1 MKRFYFGLI
10 LFSLIGLGIVQYRF
24 FILSLQLANAKYSI
38 QLNETLGLVG
48 KYLYLET
55 PLTTLV
61 SSSFKGKIA
70 KNEPNKMYKNAAAIQ
85 LEQFLRKRF
94 EKVGVN
100 VDFAFALY
108 NTQNNEILLK
118 SSDYFK
124 NAPPDFSEPL
134 DGFLPYQCD
143 CPLSLYIQNKNLV
156 QYFLAESKNIY
167 LPALILIFLLLIG
180 GIGAFVVYEKVQFQ
194 AKSKQD
200 FFNFLTH
207 ELKTPVFTMSIAS
220 KMLEN
225 YNLNE
230 KALEA
235 VHIIKTENNKLKI
248 QIERILEMV
257 VADKSI
263 PQLEKVKIDLSPF
276 FLSLANDFSTQISQD
291 SSVCFTHQID
301 TFSRFILADKH
312 YLQNVFMNLLENAKK
327 FKTGTVNIQL
337 ILKYVND
344 EVLIDIIDDGWG
356 IENKFQKLIFKPFFR
371 IKQSANVQGYGLGL
385 SYVKKMIKF
394 HQGKLILHSAL
405 GKGSKFTVILPL
417 IKD

>member
-10 LFSLIGLGIVQYRF
+10 LFSLIGLGVVQYRF

-61 SSSFKGKIA
+61 SSSFKGKTA
-70 KNEPNKMYKNAAAIQ
+70 NYERNKMYNNAAAIQ

-108 NTQNNEILLK
+108 NTQDNIALLK
-118 SSDYFK
+118 SSNYSK
-124 NAPPDFSEPL
+124 NTPPDFSEPL
-134 DGFLPYQCD
+134 DGFLPYQCN
-143 CPLSLYIQNKNLV
+143 CTLNLYIQNKNLV

-257 VADKSI
+257 VADKSM

-276 FLSLANDFSTQISQD
+276 FLSLANDFSVQISQD
-291 SSVCFTHQID
+291 KSVSFTYQIE
-301 TFSRFILADKH
+301 TFSRYILADKH

-327 FKTGTVNIQL
+327 FKSGIVNIHL
-337 ILKYVND
+337 FVKCVND
-344 EVLIDIIDDGWG
+344 EVLVEIIDNGWG

-371 IKQSANVQGYGLGL
+371 INHSANVQGYGLGL

-394 HQGKLILHSAL
+394 HQGKLILHSAI

-417 IKD
+417 IKG

>member
-10 LFSLIGLGIVQYRF
+10 LFSLIGLGVVQYRF

-61 SSSFKGKIA
+61 SSSLKGKIA
-70 KNEPNKMYKNAAAIQ
+70 DYEPNKMYDNAAAIQ

-94 EKVGVN
+94 EKVGVK

-108 NTQNNEILLK
+108 NTQENVVLLK
-118 SSDYFK
+118 SSNYVK
-124 NAPPDFSEPL
+124 NIPPDFSEPL
-134 DGFLPYQCD
+134 DGFLPYQCN

-257 VADKSI
+257 VADKSM
-263 PQLEKVKIDLSPF
+263 PQFEKVNIDLSPF

-291 SSVCFTHQID
+291 PSVCFTQQVE

-337 ILKYVND
+337 IVKYVND
-344 EVLIDIIDDGWG
+344 EVFIDIIDDGWG

>member
-10 LFSLIGLGIVQYRF
+10 LFSLIGLGVVQYRF
-24 FILSLQLANAKYSI
+24 FILSLQLANARYSI
-38 QLNETLGLVG
+38 QLNETLGLIG

-61 SSSFKGKIA
+61 SSGFKGKID
-70 KNEPNKMYKNAAAIQ
+70 KYEPNNMYDSAAVVQ
-85 LEQFLRKRF
+85 LEQFFRKRF
-94 EKVGVN
+94 EKVGVK

-108 NTQNNEILLK
+108 NTQDNVVLLK
-118 SSDYFK
+118 SLNYVK
-124 NAPPDFSEPL
+124 NIPPDFSEPL
-134 DGFLPYQCD
+134 EGFLPYQCN

-156 QYFLAESKNIY
+156 QYFLAASKNIY
-167 LPALILIFLLLIG
+167 LPALVLMLLLLIG
-180 GIGAFVVYEKVQFQ
+180 GIGVLVFYEKVQFQ

-207 ELKTPVFTMSIAS
+207 ELKTPVFTVSIAS
-220 KMLEN
+220 KMLES

-230 KALEA
+230 KAIEV

-257 VADKSI
+257 VADKSM
-263 PQLEKVKIDLSPF
+263 PHLEKVVIDVSSF
-276 FLSLANDFSTQISQD
+276 FATIANDFSTQISQD
-291 SSVCFTHQID
+291 SSVRFTFQIDPFTH
-301 TFSRFILADKH
+301 SILADKH

-327 FKTGTVNIQL
+327 FKTGIVGIQL
-337 ILKYVND
+337 IVKHVKD

-371 IKQSANVQGYGLGL
+371 VKQPVSVHGYGLGL
-385 SYVKKMIKF
+385 SYAKKMIKF
-394 HQGKLILHSAL
+394 HQGKLILHSTF

>member
-10 LFSLIGLGIVQYRF
+10 LFSLIGLGVVQYRF
-24 FILSLQLANAKYSI
+24 FILSLQLANARYSI
-38 QLNETLGLVG
+38 QLNETLGLVA

-55 PLTTLV
+55 PLTTMV

-70 KNEPNKMYKNAAAIQ
+70 NDEPNKMYDNAAAIQ

-94 EKVGVN
+94 EKVGVK

-108 NTQNNEILLK
+108 NMQENVVLLK
-118 SSDYFK
+118 SSNYAK
-124 NAPPDFSEPL
+124 NSPPDFSEPL
-134 DGFLPYQCD
+134 DGFLNYQCN
-143 CPLSLYIQNKNLV
+143 CPISLYIQNKNLV

-167 LPALILIFLLLIG
+167 LPALILIFLLLVG

-257 VADKSI
+257 VADKSM
-263 PQLEKVKIDLSPF
+263 PQLEKVNIDLYPF

-291 SSVCFTHQID
+291 PSIRFSQQIE
-301 TFSRFILADKH
+301 TFSRSILADKH

-327 FKTGTVNIQL
+327 FKTGTVHIQL
-337 ILKYVND
+337 IVKRVND
-344 EVLIDIIDDGWG
+344 EVFIDIIDDGWG
-356 IENKFQKLIFKPFFR
+356 IERKFQKLIFKPFFR

-394 HQGKLILHSAL
+394 HQGKLILHSTL

>member
-10 LFSLIGLGIVQYRF
+10 LFSLIGLGVVQYRF

-61 SSSFKGKIA
+61 SSSYKGKIA
-70 KNEPNKMYKNAAAIQ
+70 NYEPNKMYNNAAAIQ

-108 NTQNNEILLK
+108 NTQNNVILLK
-118 SSDYFK
+118 SSDYSE

-167 LPALILIFLLLIG
+167 LPAIILIFLLLIG

-257 VADKSI
+257 VADKSM
-263 PQLEKVKIDLSPF
+263 PQLEKVNIDLSPF

-291 SSVCFTHQID
+291 PSVCFTQQVE

-337 ILKYVND
+337 IVKYVND
-344 EVLIDIIDDGWG
+344 EVFIDIIDDGWG

>member
-10 LFSLIGLGIVQYRF
+10 LFSLIGLGVVQYRF

-61 SSSFKGKIA
+61 SSSYKGKIA
-70 KNEPNKMYKNAAAIQ
+70 NYEPNKMYNNAAAIQ

-108 NTQNNEILLK
+108 NTQNNVILLK
-118 SSDYFK
+118 SSDYSK

-257 VADKSI
+257 VADNSM
-263 PQLEKVKIDLSPF
+263 PQLEKVNIDLSPF

-291 SSVCFTHQID
+291 PSVCFTQQVE

-312 YLQNVFMNLLENAKK
+312 YLQNVFINLLENAKK

-337 ILKYVND
+337 IVKYVND
-344 EVLIDIIDDGWG
+344 EVFIDIIDDGWG

>member
-1 MKRFYFGLI
+1 
-10 LFSLIGLGIVQYRF
+10 
-24 FILSLQLANAKYSI
+24 
-38 QLNETLGLVG
+38 
-48 KYLYLET
+48 
-55 PLTTLV
+55 
-61 SSSFKGKIA
+61 
-70 KNEPNKMYKNAAAIQ
+70 MYDNAAAIQ

-94 EKVGVN
+94 EKVGVK
-100 VDFAFALY
+100 VDFAFALF
-108 NTQNNEILLK
+108 NTQDNVVLLK
-118 SSDYFK
+118 SSNYVK
-124 NAPPDFSEPL
+124 NIPPDFSESL
-134 DGFLPYQCD
+134 DGFLPYQCN
-143 CPLSLYIQNKNLV
+143 CSLSLYIQNKNLV

-167 LPALILIFLLLIG
+167 LPALILIFFLLIG

-200 FFNFLTH
+200 FYNFLTH

-257 VADKSI
+257 VADKSM
-263 PQLEKVKIDLSPF
+263 PQLEKVNIDLSPF

-291 SSVCFTHQID
+291 LSVRFSHQIE
-301 TFSRFILADKH
+301 TFSRSILADKH

-337 ILKYVND
+337 IVKHVND
-344 EVLIDIIDDGWG
+344 EVFIDIIDDGWG

-371 IKQSANVQGYGLGL
+371 IKQSVNVQGYGLGL
-385 SYVKKMIKF
+385 SFVKKMIKF
-394 HQGKLILHSAL
+394 HQGKLILHSTV

>member
-10 LFSLIGLGIVQYRF
+10 LFSLIGLGVVQYRF

-61 SSSFKGKIA
+61 SSSYKGKIA
-70 KNEPNKMYKNAAAIQ
+70 NYEPNKMYHNAAAIQ

-108 NTQNNEILLK
+108 NTQNNVILLK
-118 SSDYFK
+118 SSDYSK

-257 VADKSI
+257 VADKSM
-263 PQLEKVKIDLSPF
+263 PQLEKVNIDLSPF

-291 SSVCFTHQID
+291 PSVCFTQQIE

-327 FKTGTVNIQL
+327 FKTGTVHIQL
-337 ILKYVND
+337 IVKYVND
-344 EVLIDIIDDGWG
+344 EVFIDIIDDGWG

>member
-70 KNEPNKMYKNAAAIQ
+70 NYEPNKMYNNAAAIQ

-108 NTQNNEILLK
+108 NTQNNVILLK
-118 SSDYFK
+118 SSDYSK

-134 DGFLPYQCD
+134 DGFLPYQCN

-167 LPALILIFLLLIG
+167 LPALILIFFLLIG

-200 FFNFLTH
+200 FYNFLTH

-257 VADKSI
+257 VADKSM

-291 SSVCFTHQID
+291 SSIRFSHQIEI
-301 TFSRFILADKH
+301 FSRSILADKH

-327 FKTGTVNIQL
+327 FKTGTVHIQL
-337 ILKYVND
+337 IVKHVND

>member
-1 MKRFYFGLI
+1 
-10 LFSLIGLGIVQYRF
+10 
-24 FILSLQLANAKYSI
+24 
-38 QLNETLGLVG
+38 
-48 KYLYLET
+48 
-55 PLTTLV
+55 
-61 SSSFKGKIA
+61 
-70 KNEPNKMYKNAAAIQ
+70 MYDNAAAIQ

-108 NTQNNEILLK
+108 NTQSNVILLK
-118 SSDYFK
+118 SSDYSK
-124 NAPPDFSEPL
+124 IAPPDFSEPL

-167 LPALILIFLLLIG
+167 LPAIILIFLLLIG

-257 VADKSI
+257 VADKSM
-263 PQLEKVKIDLSPF
+263 PQLEKVNIDLSPF

-291 SSVCFTHQID
+291 PSVCFTQQVE

-337 ILKYVND
+337 IVKYVND
-344 EVLIDIIDDGWG
+344 EVFIDIIDDGWG

-394 HQGKLILHSAL
+394 HQGKLILHSTL

>member
-10 LFSLIGLGIVQYRF
+10 LFSLIGLGVVQYRF

-61 SSSFKGKIA
+61 SSSYKGKIA
-70 KNEPNKMYKNAAAIQ
+70 NYEPNKMYNNAAAIQ

-108 NTQNNEILLK
+108 NTQNNVILLK
-118 SSDYFK
+118 SSDYSE

-257 VADKSI
+257 VADKSM
-263 PQLEKVKIDLSPF
+263 PQLEKVNIDLYPF

-291 SSVCFTHQID
+291 PSIRFSQQIE
-301 TFSRFILADKH
+301 TFSRSILADKH

-327 FKTGTVNIQL
+327 FKTGTVHIQL
-337 ILKYVND
+337 IVKRVND
-344 EVLIDIIDDGWG
+344 DVFIDIIDDGWG
-356 IENKFQKLIFKPFFR
+356 IESKFQKLIFKPFFR

-394 HQGKLILHSAL
+394 HQGKLILHSTL

>member
-70 KNEPNKMYKNAAAIQ
+70 DYEPNKMYDNAAAIQ

-94 EKVGVN
+94 EKVGVK

-108 NTQNNEILLK
+108 NTQDNVVLLK
-118 SSDYFK
+118 SSNYVK
-124 NAPPDFSEPL
+124 NIPPDFSEPL
-134 DGFLPYQCD
+134 DGFLPYQCN

-200 FFNFLTH
+200 FYNFLTH

-257 VADKSI
+257 VADKSM

-291 SSVCFTHQID
+291 PSIRFTQQIE
-301 TFSRFILADKH
+301 TFSRSILADKH

-337 ILKYVND
+337 IVKHVND
-344 EVLIDIIDDGWG
+344 EVFIDIIDDGWG

-371 IKQSANVQGYGLGL
+371 IKQSVNVQGYGLGL

>member
-10 LFSLIGLGIVQYRF
+10 LFSLIGLGVVQYRF

-61 SSSFKGKIA
+61 SSSYKGKIA
-70 KNEPNKMYKNAAAIQ
+70 NYEPNKMYNNAAAIQ

-108 NTQNNEILLK
+108 NTQNNVILLK
-118 SSDYFK
+118 SSDYSK

-143 CPLSLYIQNKNLV
+143 CPLSLHIQNKNLV

-257 VADKSI
+257 VADNSM
-263 PQLEKVKIDLSPF
+263 PQLEKVNIDLSPF

-291 SSVCFTHQID
+291 PSVCFTQQIE

-327 FKTGTVNIQL
+327 FKTGTVHIQL
-337 ILKYVND
+337 IVKYVND
-344 EVLIDIIDDGWG
+344 EVFIDIIDDGWG

>member
-10 LFSLIGLGIVQYRF
+10 LFSLIGLGVVQYRF
-24 FILSLQLANAKYSI
+24 FILSLQLANARYSI

-70 KNEPNKMYKNAAAIQ
+70 DYEPNKMYNNAAAIQ

-94 EKVGVN
+94 EKVGVK

-108 NTQNNEILLK
+108 NTQENVVLLK
-118 SSDYFK
+118 SSNYV
-124 NAPPDFSEPL
+124 NNIPPDFSEPL
-134 DGFLPYQCD
+134 DGFLPYQCN
-143 CPLSLYIQNKNLV
+143 CSLSLYIQNKNLV

-167 LPALILIFLLLIG
+167 LPALILIFFLLIG

-200 FFNFLTH
+200 FYNFLTH

-257 VADKSI
+257 VADKSM
-263 PQLEKVKIDLSPF
+263 PQLEKVNIDLSPF

-291 SSVCFTHQID
+291 SSIRFTQQIEI
-301 TFSRFILADKH
+301 FSRSILADKH

-327 FKTGTVNIQL
+327 FKTGTVHIQL
-337 ILKYVND
+337 IVKHVND
-344 EVLIDIIDDGWG
+344 EVFIDIIDDGWG

-394 HQGKLILHSAL
+394 HQGKLILHSTL

>member
-1 MKRFYFGLI
+1 LKRFYFGLI
-10 LFSLIGLGIVQYRF
+10 LFSLIGLGVVQYRF
-24 FILSLQLANAKYSI
+24 FILSLQLANARYSI

-61 SSSFKGKIA
+61 SSTFKGKIA
-70 KNEPNKMYKNAAAIQ
+70 DYDPNKMYDNAAAIQ

-94 EKVGVN
+94 EKVGVK
-100 VDFAFALY
+100 VDFAFALV
-108 NTQNNEILLK
+108 NTQENVVLLK
-118 SSDYFK
+118 SSNYVK
-124 NAPPDFSEPL
+124 NIPPDFSEPL
-134 DGFLPYQCD
+134 DGFLPYQCN

-167 LPALILIFLLLIG
+167 LPALFLIFLLLIG

-200 FFNFLTH
+200 FYNFLTH

-220 KMLEN
+220 KLLEN

-257 VADKSI
+257 VADKSM
-263 PQLEKVKIDLSPF
+263 PQLEKVNIDLSPF

-291 SSVCFTHQID
+291 PSIRFSHQIEI
-301 TFSRFILADKH
+301 FSRSILADKH

-337 ILKYVND
+337 IVKHVND

-394 HQGKLILHSAL
+394 HQGKLILHSTL

>member
-1 MKRFYFGLI
+1 LKRFYFGLI
-10 LFSLIGLGIVQYRF
+10 LFSLIGLGVVQYRF

-61 SSSFKGKIA
+61 SSSYKGKIA
-70 KNEPNKMYKNAAAIQ
+70 NYEPNKMYNNAAAIQ

-108 NTQNNEILLK
+108 NTQNNVILLK
-118 SSDYFK
+118 SSDYSK

-143 CPLSLYIQNKNLV
+143 CPLSLHIQNKNLV

-257 VADKSI
+257 VADNSM
-263 PQLEKVKIDLSPF
+263 PQLEKVNIDLSPF

-291 SSVCFTHQID
+291 PSVCFTQQIE

-327 FKTGTVNIQL
+327 FKTGTVHIQL
-337 ILKYVND
+337 IVKYVND
-344 EVLIDIIDDGWG
+344 EVFIDIIDDGWG

>member
-10 LFSLIGLGIVQYRF
+10 LFSLIGLGLVQYRF

-61 SSSFKGKIA
+61 YSSFKGKIA
-70 KNEPNKMYKNAAAIQ
+70 NYEPNKMYDNAAAIQ

-108 NTQNNEILLK
+108 NTQNNVVLLQ
-118 SSDYFK
+118 SSDYLK

-143 CPLSLYIQNKNLV
+143 CPISLYIQNKNLV
-156 QYFLAESKNIY
+156 QYFLGESKNIY
-167 LPALILIFLLLIG
+167 LPALILIFFLFIG

-235 VHIIKTENNKLKI
+235 VYIIKTENNKLKI

-257 VADKSI
+257 VADKSM

-291 SSVCFTHQID
+291 SSIRFSHQIEI
-301 TFSRFILADKH
+301 FSRSILADKH
-312 YLQNVFMNLLENAKK
+312 YFQNVFMNLLENAKK
-327 FKTGTVNIQL
+327 FKTGTVHIQL
-337 ILKYVND
+337 IVKHVND

>member
-10 LFSLIGLGIVQYRF
+10 LFSLIGLGVVQYRF
-24 FILSLQLANAKYSI
+24 FILSLQLANARYSI

-61 SSSFKGKIA
+61 SSSFKGKTA
-70 KNEPNKMYKNAAAIQ
+70 NYEPNKMYDNAAAIQ

-94 EKVGVN
+94 EKVGVK

-108 NTQNNEILLK
+108 NTQDNVVLLK
-118 SSDYFK
+118 SSNYAK
-124 NAPPDFSEPL
+124 NIPPDFSEPL
-134 DGFLPYQCD
+134 DGFLPYQCN
-143 CPLSLYIQNKNLV
+143 CSLSLYIQNKNLV

-167 LPALILIFLLLIG
+167 LPALILIFFLLIG

-200 FFNFLTH
+200 FYNFLTH

-257 VADKSI
+257 VADKSM
-263 PQLEKVKIDLSPF
+263 PQLEKVNIDLSPF

-291 SSVCFTHQID
+291 SSIRFTQQIEI
-301 TFSRFILADKH
+301 FSRSILADKH

-327 FKTGTVNIQL
+327 FKTGTVHIQL
-337 ILKYVND
+337 IVKHVND
-344 EVLIDIIDDGWG
+344 EVFIDIIDDGWG

-394 HQGKLILHSAL
+394 HQGKLILHSTL

>member
-1 MKRFYFGLI
+1 LKRFYFGLI
-10 LFSLIGLGIVQYRF
+10 LFSLIGLGVVQYRF
-24 FILSLQLANAKYSI
+24 FILSLQLANARYSI

-61 SSSFKGKIA
+61 SSSFKGKTA
-70 KNEPNKMYKNAAAIQ
+70 NYEPNKMYDNAAAIQ

-94 EKVGVN
+94 EKVGVK
-100 VDFAFALY
+100 VDFAFALF
-108 NTQNNEILLK
+108 NTQDNVVLLK
-118 SSDYFK
+118 SSNYAK
-124 NAPPDFSEPL
+124 NITPDFSEPL
-134 DGFLPYQCD
+134 DGFLPYQCN
-143 CPLSLYIQNKNLV
+143 CSLSLYIQNKNLV

-167 LPALILIFLLLIG
+167 LPALILIFFLLIG

-200 FFNFLTH
+200 FYNFLTH

-257 VADKSI
+257 VADKSM
-263 PQLEKVKIDLSPF
+263 PQLEKVNIDLSPF

-291 SSVCFTHQID
+291 LSVRFSHQIE
-301 TFSRFILADKH
+301 TFSRSILADKH

-337 ILKYVND
+337 IVKHVND
-344 EVLIDIIDDGWG
+344 EVFIDIIDDGWG

-371 IKQSANVQGYGLGL
+371 IKQSVNVQGYCLCL
-385 SYVKKMIKF
+385 SFVKIMIKF
-394 HQGKLILHSAL
+394 HQGKLILHSTV

>member
-10 LFSLIGLGIVQYRF
+10 LFSLIGLGVVQYRF
-24 FILSLQLANAKYSI
+24 FILSLQLANARYSI

-61 SSSFKGKIA
+61 SSSFKEKIA
-70 KNEPNKMYKNAAAIQ
+70 DYEPNKMYNNAAAIQ

-94 EKVGVN
+94 EKVGVK

-108 NTQNNEILLK
+108 NTQENVVLLK
-118 SSDYFK
+118 SSNYV
-124 NAPPDFSEPL
+124 NNIPPDFSEPL
-134 DGFLPYQCD
+134 DGFLSYQCN

-156 QYFLAESKNIY
+156 PYFLAESKNIY

-200 FFNFLTH
+200 FYNFLTH

-220 KMLEN
+220 KLLEN

-257 VADKSI
+257 VADKSM
-263 PQLEKVKIDLSPF
+263 PQLEKVNIDLSSF

-291 SSVCFTHQID
+291 SSIRFTQQID
-301 TFSRFILADKH
+301 IFSRSVLNFFAFSRRFI
-312 YLQNVFMNLLENAKK
+312 
-327 FKTGTVNIQL
+327 KTFC
-337 ILKYVND
+337 K
-344 EVLIDIIDDGWG
+344 
-356 IENKFQKLIFKPFFR
+356 
-371 IKQSANVQGYGLGL
+371 
-385 SYVKKMIKF
+385 
-394 HQGKLILHSAL
+394 
-405 GKGSKFTVILPL
+405 
-417 IKD
+417 

>member
-10 LFSLIGLGIVQYRF
+10 LFSLIGLGVVQYRF
-24 FILSLQLANAKYSI
+24 FILSLQLANARYSI

-61 SSSFKGKIA
+61 SSSFKGKTA
-70 KNEPNKMYKNAAAIQ
+70 NYEPNKMYNNAAAIQ

-94 EKVGVN
+94 EKVGVK

-108 NTQNNEILLK
+108 NTQDNVVLLK
-118 SSDYFK
+118 SSNYAK
-124 NAPPDFSEPL
+124 NIPPDFSEPL
-134 DGFLPYQCD
+134 DGFLPYQCN
-143 CPLSLYIQNKNLV
+143 CSLSLYIQNKNLV

-167 LPALILIFLLLIG
+167 LPALILIFFLLIG

-200 FFNFLTH
+200 FYNFLTH

-257 VADKSI
+257 VADKSM
-263 PQLEKVKIDLSPF
+263 PQLEKVNIDLSLF

-291 SSVCFTHQID
+291 SSIRFTQQIEI
-301 TFSRFILADKH
+301 FSRSILADKH

-337 ILKYVND
+337 IVKHVND

-394 HQGKLILHSAL
+394 HQGKLILHSTL

>member
-10 LFSLIGLGIVQYRF
+10 LFSLIGLGVVQYRF
-24 FILSLQLANAKYSI
+24 FILSLQLANARYSI

-61 SSSFKGKIA
+61 SSSFKGKTA
-70 KNEPNKMYKNAAAIQ
+70 NYEPNKMYNNAAAIQ

-94 EKVGVN
+94 EKVGVK

-108 NTQNNEILLK
+108 NKQDNVVLLK
-118 SSDYFK
+118 SSNYV
-124 NAPPDFSEPL
+124 NNIPPDFSEPL
-134 DGFLPYQCD
+134 DGFLPYQCN

-156 QYFLAESKNIY
+156 PYFLAESKNIY
-167 LPALILIFLLLIG
+167 LPALILIFFLLIG

-200 FFNFLTH
+200 FYNFLTH

-220 KMLEN
+220 KLLEN

-257 VADKSI
+257 VADKSM
-263 PQLEKVKIDLSPF
+263 PQLEKVNIDLSPF

-291 SSVCFTHQID
+291 SSVRFSHQIEI
-301 TFSRFILADKH
+301 FSRSILADKH

-337 ILKYVND
+337 IVKHVND
-344 EVLIDIIDDGWG
+344 EVFIDIIDDGWG

-394 HQGKLILHSAL
+394 HQGKLILNSTL

>member
-10 LFSLIGLGIVQYRF
+10 LFSLIGLGVVQYRF
-24 FILSLQLANAKYSI
+24 FILSLQLANARYSI

-70 KNEPNKMYKNAAAIQ
+70 DYEPNKKYDNAAAIQ

-94 EKVGVN
+94 EKVGVK

-108 NTQNNEILLK
+108 NTQENVVLLK
-118 SSDYFK
+118 SSNYAK
-124 NAPPDFSEPL
+124 NIPPDFSEPL
-134 DGFLPYQCD
+134 DGFLPYQCN

-167 LPALILIFLLLIG
+167 LPALILIFFLLIG

-200 FFNFLTH
+200 FYNFLTH

-220 KMLEN
+220 KLLEN

-257 VADKSI
+257 VADKSM
-263 PQLEKVKIDLSPF
+263 PQLEKVNIDLSSF

-291 SSVCFTHQID
+291 SSIRFTQQIEI
-301 TFSRFILADKH
+301 FSRSILADKH

-337 ILKYVND
+337 IVKHVND
-344 EVLIDIIDDGWG
+344 EVFIDIIDDGWG

-394 HQGKLILHSAL
+394 HQGKLILNSTL

>member
-10 LFSLIGLGIVQYRF
+10 LFSLIGLGVVQYRF
-24 FILSLQLANAKYSI
+24 FILSLQLANARYSI

-61 SSSFKGKIA
+61 SSSFKEKIA
-70 KNEPNKMYKNAAAIQ
+70 DYEPNKMYNNAAAIQ

-94 EKVGVN
+94 EKVGVK

-108 NTQNNEILLK
+108 NTQDNVVLLK
-118 SSDYFK
+118 SSNYAK
-124 NAPPDFSEPL
+124 NIPPDFSEPL
-134 DGFLPYQCD
+134 DGFLPYQCN
-143 CPLSLYIQNKNLV
+143 CSLSLYIQNKNLV

-167 LPALILIFLLLIG
+167 LPALILIFFLLIG

-200 FFNFLTH
+200 FYNFLTH

-257 VADKSI
+257 VADKSM
-263 PQLEKVKIDLSPF
+263 PQLEKVNIDLSPF

-291 SSVCFTHQID
+291 SSIRFTQQIEI
-301 TFSRFILADKH
+301 FSRSILADKH

-337 ILKYVND
+337 IVKHVND
-344 EVLIDIIDDGWG
+344 EVFIDIIDDGWG

-394 HQGKLILHSAL
+394 HQGKLILQSTL

>member
-10 LFSLIGLGIVQYRF
+10 LFSLIGLGVVQYRF
-24 FILSLQLANAKYSI
+24 FILSLQLANARYSI

-61 SSSFKGKIA
+61 SSSFKGKTA
-70 KNEPNKMYKNAAAIQ
+70 NYEPNKMYDNAAAIQ

-94 EKVGVN
+94 EKVGVK

-108 NTQNNEILLK
+108 NTQDNVVLLK
-118 SSDYFK
+118 SSNYAK
-124 NAPPDFSEPL
+124 NIPPDFSEPL
-134 DGFLPYQCD
+134 DGFLPYQCN
-143 CPLSLYIQNKNLV
+143 CSLSLYIQNKNLV

-167 LPALILIFLLLIG
+167 LPALILIFFLLIG

-200 FFNFLTH
+200 FYNFLTH

-257 VADKSI
+257 VADKSM
-263 PQLEKVKIDLSPF
+263 PQLEKVNIDLSPF

-291 SSVCFTHQID
+291 SSIRFTQQIEI
-301 TFSRFILADKH
+301 FSRSILADKH

-337 ILKYVND
+337 IVKHVND
-344 EVLIDIIDDGWG
+344 EVFIDIIDDGWG

-394 HQGKLILHSAL
+394 HQGKLILNSTL

>member
-10 LFSLIGLGIVQYRF
+10 LFSLIGLGVVQYRF
-24 FILSLQLANAKYSI
+24 FILSLQLANARYSI

-61 SSSFKGKIA
+61 SSSFKGKTA
-70 KNEPNKMYKNAAAIQ
+70 NYEPNKMYDNAAAIQ
-85 LEQFLRKRF
+85 LEQFLKKRF
-94 EKVGVN
+94 EKVGVK
-100 VDFAFALY
+100 VDFAFAFY
-108 NTQNNEILLK
+108 NTQDNVVLLK
-118 SSDYFK
+118 SSNYSK
-124 NAPPDFSEPL
+124 NSPPDFSEPL
-134 DGFLPYQCD
+134 DGFLPYQCN

-167 LPALILIFLLLIG
+167 LPALILIFFLLIG

-200 FFNFLTH
+200 FYNFLTH

-257 VADKSI
+257 VADKSM
-263 PQLEKVKIDLSPF
+263 PQLEKVNIDLSPF

-291 SSVCFTHQID
+291 SSIRFTQQIEI
-301 TFSRFILADKH
+301 FSSSILADKH

-337 ILKYVND
+337 IVKHVND
-344 EVLIDIIDDGWG
+344 EVFIDIIDDGWG

-394 HQGKLILHSAL
+394 HQGKLILHSTL

>member
-10 LFSLIGLGIVQYRF
+10 LFSLIGLGVVQYRF
-24 FILSLQLANAKYSI
+24 FILSLQLANARYSI

-55 PLTTLV
+55 PLTTMV

-70 KNEPNKMYKNAAAIQ
+70 NDEPNKMYDNAAAIQ

-94 EKVGVN
+94 EKVGVK

-108 NTQNNEILLK
+108 NMQENVVLLK
-118 SSDYFK
+118 SSNYAK
-124 NAPPDFSEPL
+124 NSPPDFSEPL
-134 DGFLPYQCD
+134 DGFLNYQCN
-143 CPLSLYIQNKNLV
+143 CPISLYIQNKNLV

-167 LPALILIFLLLIG
+167 LPALILIFLLLVG

-257 VADKSI
+257 VADKSM
-263 PQLEKVKIDLSPF
+263 PQLEKVNIDLSPF

-291 SSVCFTHQID
+291 SSIRFTQQIEI
-301 TFSRFILADKH
+301 FSRSILADKH

-337 ILKYVND
+337 IVKHVND
-344 EVLIDIIDDGWG
+344 EVFIDIIDDGWG

-394 HQGKLILHSAL
+394 HHGKLILQSTL

>member
-10 LFSLIGLGIVQYRF
+10 LFSLIGLGLVQYRF
-24 FILSLQLANAKYSI
+24 FILSLQLANARYSI
-38 QLNETLGLVG
+38 QLNETLALVG

-61 SSSFKGKIA
+61 SSSFKGKIG
-70 KNEPNKMYKNAAAIQ
+70 NYEPNKMYDNAAAIQ
-85 LEQFLRKRF
+85 LEQFLKKRF
-94 EKVGVN
+94 EKVGVK
-100 VDFAFALY
+100 VDFAFAFY
-108 NTQNNEILLK
+108 NTQDNVVLLK
-118 SSDYFK
+118 SSNYSK
-124 NAPPDFSEPL
+124 NSPPDFSEPL
-134 DGFLPYQCD
+134 DGFLPYQCN

-167 LPALILIFLLLIG
+167 LPALILIFLLFIG

-235 VHIIKTENNKLKI
+235 VHIIKTEINKLKI

-257 VADKSI
+257 VADKSM
-263 PQLEKVKIDLSPF
+263 PQLEKVNIDLSPF

-291 SSVCFTHQID
+291 PSIRFTQQIE
-301 TFSRFILADKH
+301 TFSRSILADKH

-327 FKTGTVNIQL
+327 FKTGTVHIQL
-337 ILKYVND
+337 IVKHVND
-344 EVLIDIIDDGWG
+344 EVFIDIIDDGWG

-394 HQGKLILHSAL
+394 HQGKLILQSTL

>member
-61 SSSFKGKIA
+61 SSAFKEKIA
-70 KNEPNKMYKNAAAIQ
+70 NNEPNKMYNNAAAIQ

-108 NTQNNEILLK
+108 NTQSNMILLK
-118 SSDYFK
+118 SSDYVK
-124 NAPPDFSEPL
+124 NIPPDFSEPL

-276 FLSLANDFSTQISQD
+276 LLRLANDFSTQISQD
-291 SSVCFTHQID
+291 SSICFTHKIE

-327 FKTGTVNIQL
+327 FKTATVHIQL
-337 ILKYVND
+337 IVRYIND

-394 HQGKLILHSAL
+394 HQGKLILQSAL

>member
-10 LFSLIGLGIVQYRF
+10 LFSLIGLGVVQYRF

-61 SSSFKGKIA
+61 SSSFKEKIA
-70 KNEPNKMYKNAAAIQ
+70 NYEPNKMYNNAAATQ

-108 NTQNNEILLK
+108 NTQDNIVLLK
-118 SSDYFK
+118 SSNYSK
-124 NAPPDFSEPL
+124 NTPPDFSEPL
-134 DGFLPYQCD
+134 DGFLPYQCN
-143 CPLSLYIQNKNLV
+143 CPLNLYIQNKNLV

-167 LPALILIFLLLIG
+167 LPALILIFFLFIG

-235 VHIIKTENNKLKI
+235 VRIIKTENNKLKI

-257 VADKSI
+257 VADKSM

-276 FLSLANDFSTQISQD
+276 FLSLANDFSVQISQD
-291 SSVCFTHQID
+291 PSVTFTYQIE
-301 TFSRFILADKH
+301 TFSRYISADKH

-327 FKTGTVNIQL
+327 FKSGVVHIQL
-337 ILKYVND
+337 FVKCVND
-344 EVLIDIIDDGWG
+344 EVLVDIIDDGWG
-356 IENKFQKLIFKPFFR
+356 IENKFQNLIFKPFFR
-371 IKQSANVQGYGLGL
+371 INHSTNVQGYGLGL

-394 HQGKLILHSAL
+394 HQGKLILHSAI

>member
-1 MKRFYFGLI
+1 LKRFYFGLI
-10 LFSLIGLGIVQYRF
+10 LFSLIGLGVVQYRF

-61 SSSFKGKIA
+61 SSSYKGKIA
-70 KNEPNKMYKNAAAIQ
+70 NYEPNKMYDNAAAIQ

-108 NTQNNEILLK
+108 NTQNNVILLK
-118 SSDYFK
+118 SSDYSK
-124 NAPPDFSEPL
+124 IAPPDFSEPL
-134 DGFLPYQCD
+134 DGFLPYQCN

-167 LPALILIFLLLIG
+167 LPAIILIFLLLIG

-257 VADKSI
+257 VADKSM
-263 PQLEKVKIDLSPF
+263 PQLEKVNIDLSPF

-291 SSVCFTHQID
+291 PSVCFTQQVE

-337 ILKYVND
+337 IVKYVND
-344 EVLIDIIDDGWG
+344 EVFIDIIDDGWG

>member
-1 MKRFYFGLI
+1 M
-10 LFSLIGLGIVQYRF
+10 
-24 FILSLQLANAKYSI
+24 
-38 QLNETLGLVG
+38 
-48 KYLYLET
+48 
-55 PLTTLV
+55 
-61 SSSFKGKIA
+61 
-70 KNEPNKMYKNAAAIQ
+70 
-85 LEQFLRKRF
+85 
-94 EKVGVN
+94 
-100 VDFAFALY
+100 
-108 NTQNNEILLK
+108 ILLK
-118 SSDYFK
+118 SSDYSE

-134 DGFLPYQCD
+134 NGFLPYQCD

-167 LPALILIFLLLIG
+167 LPAIILIFLLLIG

-257 VADKSI
+257 VADKSM
-263 PQLEKVKIDLSPF
+263 PQLEKVNIDLSPF

-291 SSVCFTHQID
+291 PSVCFTQQVE

-327 FKTGTVNIQL
+327 FKTGTVHIQL
-337 ILKYVND
+337 IVKHVND

>member
-10 LFSLIGLGIVQYRF
+10 LFSLIGLGVVQYRF

-61 SSSFKGKIA
+61 SSSYKGKIA
-70 KNEPNKMYKNAAAIQ
+70 NYEPNKMYNNAAAIQ

-94 EKVGVN
+94 EKVGVK

-108 NTQNNEILLK
+108 NTQNNVILLK
-118 SSDYFK
+118 SSDYSE

-257 VADKSI
+257 VADKSM
-263 PQLEKVKIDLSPF
+263 PQLEKVNIDLSPF
-276 FLSLANDFSTQISQD
+276 FLSLANDFSTQISHD
-291 SSVCFTHQID
+291 PSVCFTQQVE

-327 FKTGTVNIQL
+327 FKSLLN
-337 ILKYVND
+337 
-344 EVLIDIIDDGWG
+344 
-356 IENKFQKLIFKPFFR
+356 
-371 IKQSANVQGYGLGL
+371 
-385 SYVKKMIKF
+385 
-394 HQGKLILHSAL
+394 
-405 GKGSKFTVILPL
+405 
-417 IKD
+417 